1 MIQRVV
7 SNTGPLIHLAQIDK
21 LEILRLF
28 HEILVSE
35 EVYLEAIK
43 EGKSGGEKIKN
54 VNNVIVKKLNEN
66 GKDLAKRLQV
76 RYRLD
81 LGEATSLAIARQE
94 GVRLFVTDDL
104 EAREV
109 GKFLGFEVHGTLG
122 IILRA
127 FRENMLSKEN
137 VIEVLRD
144 LKSKS
149 TIYITEDLIA
159 YIIDEV
165 NKFGCSQAAG

>member
-54 VNNVIVKKLNEN
+54 VNNVIVKRLNEDGN
-66 GKDLAKRLQV
+66 KKNP
-76 RYRLD
+76 
-81 LGEATSLAIARQE
+81 TIKP
-94 GVRLFVTDDL
+94 T
-104 EAREV
+104 
-109 GKFLGFEVHGTLG
+109 
-122 IILRA
+122 IIP
-127 FRENMLSKEN
+127 
-137 VIEVLRD
+137 
-144 LKSKS
+144 
-149 TIYITEDLIA
+149 
-159 YIIDEV
+159 IIDPLELFL
-165 NKFGCSQAAG
+165 KLFLRL